1 MATENK
7 NFGVQTEKT
16 VNLLDQTVL
25 ANPYPLYH
33 RLRSEDP
40 VHWDDSLGGW
50 MILRYDDVTTA
61 VLDPKRLGSDR
72 TTAYLQKIPEE
83 LRDHFQPFV
92 ETRSNMILFTDP
104 PKHTRLRNMVNK
116 AFTPRVVEGLKP
128 TIQQTTNDLI
138 DKALE
143 KGEIDIIR
151 DLAYPLPITIVGA
164 LIGVPLEDADLLR
177 KWSNDFNRAIGGVVL
192 PELVETAQ
200 NGILEMKDYFS
211 GIVKNR
217 RKNPKNDLISG
228 LVDVEE
234 TDNNKLNEQELVA
247 TCLMLTFAG
256 HETTTNL
263 IGNGL
268 HALLNNHGQMA
279 RLKRNPSLINS
290 AVEELLRYDAPV
302 QLTVREAK
310 EDLKIRGRDIKK
322 DQRVILMWGS
332 ANRDPERFQ
341 DPDKLDITRTRN
353 QHYSFGHGIHYCL
366 GAPLARAEGQIAINT
381 ILQRLPNIQV
391 DTNKLEWQE
400 NFSFHGLKSL
410 PVAFQPPIL

>member
-1 MATENK
+1 MSTENK
-7 NFGVQTEKT
+7 GFETHKEPQL
-16 VNLLDQTVL
+16 NLLDQSVL
-25 ANPYPLYH
+25 SNPYPLYH
-33 RLRSEDP
+33 KLRAEDP
-40 VHWDDSLGGW
+40 IHWDESLGGW
-50 MILRYDDVTTA
+50 MVLRYDDVTSA
-61 VLDPKRLGSDR
+61 VLDPTRLGSDR
-72 TTAYLQKIPEE
+72 TTAYLQKIPEG

-104 PKHTRLRNMVNK
+104 PKHTRLRNMVSR
-116 AFTPRVVEGLKP
+116 AFTPRVVEGLRP
-128 TIQQTTNDLI
+128 NIQQVANSLI
-138 DKALE
+138 DKAIE
-143 KGEIDIIR
+143 KGEMDIIR

-164 LIGVPLEDADLLR
+164 LIGVPPEDADLLR

-200 NGILEMKDYFS
+200 HGILEMRDYF
-211 GIVKNR
+211 GTIVKER
-217 RKNPKNDLISG
+217 HKHPRNDLISG
-228 LVDVEE
+228 LIDLEE
-234 TDNNKLNEQELVA
+234 SDNNRLSEQELVA

-268 HALLNNHGQMA
+268 HALLNNPEQMA
-279 RLKRNPSLINS
+279 RLQRNPSLINS

-310 EDLKIRGRDIKK
+310 EDLRIGDKDIKK
-322 DQRVILMWGS
+322 DQRVVLMWGS

-341 DPDKLDITRTRN
+341 DPDKLDLTRKRN

-381 ILQRLPNIQV
+381 VLQKLPSLQIAAN
-391 DTNKLEWQE
+391 NLEWQE

-410 PVAFQPPIL
+410 PVSFQSAFL

>member
-1 MATENK
+1 MTTENRG
-7 NFGVQTEKT
+7 FGVQKEQP
-16 VNLLDQTVL
+16 VNLLGQSVL

-33 RLRSEDP
+33 KLRSEDP

-50 MILRYDDVTTA
+50 MVLRYDDVTNA
-61 VLDPKRLGSDR
+61 VLDPTRLGSDR

-104 PKHTRLRNMVNK
+104 PKHTRLRNMVNR
-116 AFTPRVVEGLKP
+116 AFTPRVVERLKP
-128 TIQQTTNDLI
+128 SIQQVTNSLI
-138 DKALE
+138 DKAVE
-143 KGEIDIIR
+143 AGKMDIIR
-151 DLAYPLPITIVGA
+151 DLAYALPITIVGT
-164 LIGVPLEDADLLR
+164 LIGIPPEDADLLR
-177 KWSNDFNRAIGGVVL
+177 RWSNDFNRAIGGVVL

-200 NGILEMKDYFS
+200 NGILEMRDYFS
-211 GIVKNR
+211 GIVKER
-217 RKNPKNDLISG
+217 RKNPKNDLISS
-228 LVDVEE
+228 LVDVGE
-234 TDNNKLNEQELVA
+234 TNSNRLNEQELVA

-268 HALLNNHGQMA
+268 HALLNNPDQMA
-279 RLKRNPSLINS
+279 RLRNNPSLINN

-310 EDLKIRGRDIKK
+310 EDLQIGNKDIKK
-322 DQRVILMWGS
+322 DQRVVLMWGS

-341 DPDKLDITRTRN
+341 NPDQLDITRERN

-381 ILQRLPNIQV
+381 LLQKLPDMQITS
-391 DTNKLEWQE
+391 DKLEWQE

-410 PVAFQPPIL
+410 PVAF